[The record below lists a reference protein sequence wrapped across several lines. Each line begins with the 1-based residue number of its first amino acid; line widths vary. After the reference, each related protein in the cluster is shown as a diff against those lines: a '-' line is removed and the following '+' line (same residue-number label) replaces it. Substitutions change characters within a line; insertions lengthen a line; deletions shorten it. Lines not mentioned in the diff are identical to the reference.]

1 MPSRVSGFELE
12 KIGMLLSVI
21 GWKGKNDCVTAEK
34 IGRLMDDFCVRSQRN
49 S

>member
-1 MPSRVSGFELE
+1 MPSRFNDFELE
-12 KIGMLLSVI
+12 KIGMLLAVF
-21 GWKGKNDCVTAEK
+21 GWKGKNDCVTVEK